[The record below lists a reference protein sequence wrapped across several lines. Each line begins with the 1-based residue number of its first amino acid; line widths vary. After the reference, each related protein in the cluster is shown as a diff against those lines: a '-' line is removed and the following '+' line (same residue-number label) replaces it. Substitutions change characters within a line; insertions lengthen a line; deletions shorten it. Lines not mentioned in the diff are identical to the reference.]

1 MTPSRTLDDL
11 GGAFAACRTLLLHQW
26 MATAKQHFQIFAVSK
41 EVLILAR
48 VGWNKREANTWN
60 IMWKLWFD
68 DSAFSGNSSCSCL
81 YKLCTF
87 ALLLKWHEYYR
98 MWVFLRRMEWLTA
111 KSFVTVARTVSTS
124 WSTSI
129 RHSYLHWVISS
140 EIWKNYKT
148 KQDQHEALS
157 H

>member
-1 MTPSRTLDDL
+1 MIWVVHLQL
-11 GGAFAACRTLLLHQW
+11 AG
-26 MATAKQHFQIFAVSK
+26 HFFFTSEWLQPNNIFRFLQFPRRSWYLQGLAEIK
-41 EVLILAR
+41 E
-48 VGWNKREANTWN
+48 REANTWN

-68 DSAFSGNSSCSCL
+68 DSAFSRNSSCSCL